1 MTSTALATV
10 IIVNYNGA
18 QLLPACLD
26 ALAEQADDVTTFDT
40 VVVDNASV
48 DNSRELLARDYPW
61 ARVIAS
67 PTNLGFAG
75 GNNLA
80 LRQVST
86 PYAVLLNN
94 DAVPQSGWLRN
105 LLDLFRQPGNHNVG
119 IATGKVV
126 FAPKFVRATVQTRGF
141 RPDSSDTRELGVQI
155 HQVRVD
161 GVDVAGKTLWG
172 TAAYGPESSGDS
184 TFRWSRPTGEF
195 LLPVPAHLVDDNQ
208 TVAKP
213 VDVEIAVT
221 AEAVKPVSLRVDG
234 YQSEITAV
242 GTERSTLTLTI
253 EPGTPAVDVIN
264 NVGGIVLRDG
274 SGADRG
280 FQEVD
285 EGQYDEPAEVFTG
298 CGNGMALR
306 TAVGREL
313 GWFDEAFFMYYEDTD
328 LSWRWRSRGWSVQY
342 VPTAVLRHVHS
353 ATSTEWSPRWRF
365 FVERN
370 RLLMLTKNASG
381 SLVARAIWGYLRGSA
396 GSLEH
401 TVRDAVV
408 QRRRPALRSDA
419 LRAHILL
426 AYLRHTPDALRER
439 RAIRKQA
446 LQSRSELQKWLVAS
460 R

>member
-18 QLLPACLD
+18 HLLPACLD
-26 ALAEQADDVTTFDT
+26 GLAEQADDVTTFDT

-61 ARVIAS
+61 VRVIAS

-80 LRQVST
+80 LRQVNT

-94 DAVPQSGWLRN
+94 DAVPQSGWLHN
-105 LLDLFRQPGNHNVG
+105 LLDAFRRPGSHNIG

-126 FAPKFVRATVQTRGF
+126 FAPKFVHATIRTPGF
-141 RPDSSDTRELGVQI
+141 RPASSDTRDLGVQI
-155 HQVRVD
+155 HHLRVD
-161 GVDVAGKTLWG
+161 GVEVADKTLWR
-172 TAAYGPESSGDS
+172 TAAYGPEGSGDS
-184 TFRWSRPTGEF
+184 TFRWSRPIGEF
-195 LLPVPAHLVDDNQ
+195 LLPVPAQLVDDDQ

-213 VDVEIAVT
+213 VEVEVAVT
-221 AEAVKPVSLRVDG
+221 AEAVKPVSLSVDG
-234 YQSEITAV
+234 ASSEITV
-242 GTERSTLTLTI
+242 GADPATLRLTI
-253 EPGTPAVDVIN
+253 EPGTPTVDVIN
-264 NVGGIVLRDG
+264 NAGGIVLRDG

-280 FQEVD
+280 FQEID
-285 EGQYDEPAEVFTG
+285 EGQYDEPVEVFTA

-313 GWFDEAFFMYYEDTD
+313 GWFDDAFFMYYEDTD

-370 RLLMLTKNASG
+370 RMLMLTKNASG
-381 SLVARAIWGYLRGSA
+381 SLAAGAIWEYLRGSA

-408 QRRRPALRSDA
+408 QRRRPALRSEA
-419 LRAHILL
+419 LRARIAL
-426 AYLRHTPDALRER
+426 AYLRHAPDALRQR

-446 LQSRSELQKWLVAS
+446 LQSRSELQKWLVVS

>member
-18 QLLPACLD
+18 HLLPACLD
-26 ALAEQADDVTTFDT
+26 ALAEQADDSTAFDT

-48 DNSRELLARDYPW
+48 DNSRDLLARNYHW

-80 LRQVST
+80 LRQVNT

-94 DAVPQSGWLRN
+94 DAVPEPGWLRN
-105 LLDLFRQPGNHNVG
+105 LLDPLRRPGSHNVG

-126 FAPKFVRATVQTRGF
+126 FAPKFVHATLQTPGF

-161 GVDVAGKTLWG
+161 GVDVADKALWG
-172 TAAYGPESSGDS
+172 NAAYGPEGSGDS
-184 TFRWSRPTGEF
+184 RFRWSRPTGEF
-195 LLPVPAHLVDDNQ
+195 LLPVPAHLVDDDQ

-213 VDVEIAVT
+213 VDVEFALT
-221 AEAVKPVSLRVDG
+221 AQAAKPVSLGVDG
-234 YQSEITAV
+234 YGNEITV
-242 GTERSTLTLTI
+242 GPERATLKFI
-253 EPGTPAVDVIN
+253 VEPGTPTVDVIN
-264 NVGGIVLRDG
+264 NVGGIVLQDG

-313 GWFDEAFFMYYEDTD
+313 GWFDDAFFMYYEDTD
-328 LSWRWRSRGWSVQY
+328 LSWRWRSRGWSVEY

-365 FVERN
+365 YVERN

-381 SLVARAIWGYLRGSA
+381 SLAARAIWGYLRTSA
-396 GSLEH
+396 RSLEY
-401 TVRDAVV
+401 TVRDAVG

-419 LRAHILL
+419 LRARILL
-426 AYLRHTPDALRER
+426 AYLRHAPAALRQR
-439 RAIRKQA
+439 RTIRQEA
-446 LQSRSELQKWLVAS
+446 LLSRSELQKWLVA
-460 R
+460 RR

>member
-18 QLLPACLD
+18 HLLPTCLD
-26 ALAEQADDVTTFDT
+26 GLAEQADDLTTFDT

-48 DNSRELLARDYPW
+48 DNSRELLAHDYPW
-61 ARVIAS
+61 VRVIAS
-67 PTNLGFAG
+67 PTNLGFAS

-80 LRQVST
+80 LRQVTT

-94 DAVPQSGWLRN
+94 DAVPQSGWLSN
-105 LLDLFRQPGNHNVG
+105 LLETFMRPGSHNVG

-126 FAPKFVRATVQTRGF
+126 FAPKFVAATLRTPGF
-141 RPDSSDTRELGVQI
+141 RPASSDTRDLGVQI
-155 HQVRVD
+155 HEVRVN
-161 GVDVAGKTLWG
+161 GVEVTDKTLWG
-172 TAAYGPESSGDS
+172 TAAYGPEGSGDA

-195 LLPVPAHLVDDNQ
+195 LLPLPAHLVDDDQ

-213 VDVEIAVT
+213 VDVEVAVT
-221 AEAVKPVSLRVDG
+221 AEAVKPVSLNVDG
-234 YQSEITAV
+234 STSEFTV
-242 GTERSTLTLTI
+242 GTERSTLKLTI

-285 EGQYDEPAEVFTG
+285 EGQYDEPAEVFTA

-306 TAVGREL
+306 TVVGREL
-313 GWFDEAFFMYYEDTD
+313 GWFDDAFFMYYEDTD
-328 LSWRWRSRGWSVQY
+328 LSWRWRSRGWSIEY
-342 VPTAVLRHVHS
+342 VPTAVLRHLHS

-381 SLVARAIWGYLRGSA
+381 GLAADAIWGYLRGSA

-401 TVRDAVV
+401 TVRDAVA

-426 AYLRHTPDALRER
+426 AYLRHAPNALRQR
-439 RAIRKQA
+439 RAIHKQA